1 MSKNGKWQIAV
12 MICVAA
18 SMLYS
23 NSIVAPVFASTLA
36 ELREEQEKTKDE
48 LDKANEQVAG
58 LKDEKNEIESE
69 IKNLDD
75 ELVTILASVSMLEEE
90 VSEKQKEI
98 DAVQLEYEAALE
110 LEQEQNRAMMVR
122 IKCMYEKGD
131 ASYLEIFINARNF
144 GDMLNKANYVEQL
157 YEYDRNLL
165 LAYQETKNE
174 VLVLKETLELESE
187 ELLATMSAYEEE
199 QSSLDAMLREK
210 EAEAEDYELLLS
222 KAQQEAAA
230 YKLKVEQQTAKINKL
245 IEEERLKAL
254 QNNVSQVPATV
265 ITNAK
270 GSALGKEIALYAVKF
285 LGNPYVYGG
294 TSLTNGTDCSGF
306 TSSVYRAFGYQIP
319 RTSTEQRSA
328 GKGISYSDVQPG
340 DLICYSGHVGLYIGN
355 NQVVHAS
362 SPSTGIIISSAAH
375 KPILAI
381 RRII

>member
-1 MSKNGKWQIAV
+1 MSKNRKWQIAV
-12 MICVAA
+12 MVCVAA

-23 NSIVAPVFASTLA
+23 SFLVAPIFASTLE
-36 ELREEQEKTKDE
+36 ELREEQEQTQAE
-48 LDKANEQVAG
+48 LDKVNENVSG
-58 LKDEKNEIESE
+58 LQNQKDDIESQ
-69 IKNLDD
+69 IMNLDD
-75 ELVTILASVSMLEEE
+75 ELVTILASVSMLEDE
-90 VSEKQKEI
+90 VNEKQAEI
-98 DAVQLEYEAALE
+98 DVVQLEFEAALA
-110 LEQEQNRAMMVR
+110 LEEAQNHAMMVR

-131 ASYLEIFINARNF
+131 ASYFEIFMNASNF
-144 GDMLNKANYVEQL
+144 ADMLNKANYIEQL

-165 LAYQETKNE
+165 LSYQETKNQ
-174 VLVLKETLELESE
+174 VLMLKETLELENQ

-199 QSSLDAMLREK
+199 QTYLDAMLREK

-230 YKLKVEQQTAKINKL
+230 YKLKIEQQTAKINQL

-265 ITNAK
+265 ITNAT

-306 TSSVYRAFGYQIP
+306 TYSVYKAFGYQIP
-319 RTSTEQRSA
+319 RTSTDQRSA
-328 GKGISYSDVQPG
+328 GVGVSYSEAQPG
-340 DLICYSGHVGLYIGN
+340 DLICYSGHVALYIGSD
-355 NQVVHAS
+355 QVVHAS
-362 SPSTGIIISSAAH
+362 TPSTGIIISSAAH

>member
-1 MSKNGKWQIAV
+1 MSKNSKWQIAV
-12 MICVAA
+12 MVCIAA

-23 NSIVAPVFASTLA
+23 SFLVAPIFASTLE
-36 ELREEQEKTKDE
+36 ELREEQEQTQAE
-48 LDKANEQVAG
+48 LDKVNENVSG
-58 LKDEKNEIESE
+58 LQNQKDDIESQ
-69 IKNLDD
+69 IMNLDD
-75 ELVTILASVSMLEEE
+75 ELVTILASVSMLEDE
-90 VSEKQKEI
+90 VNEKQAEI
-98 DAVQLEYEAALE
+98 DVVQLEFEAALA
-110 LEQEQNRAMMVR
+110 LEEAQNHAMMVR

-131 ASYLEIFINARNF
+131 ASYFEIFMNASNF
-144 GDMLNKANYVEQL
+144 ADMLNKANYIEQL

-165 LAYQETKNE
+165 LSYQETKNQ
-174 VLVLKETLELESE
+174 VLMLKETLELENQ

-199 QSSLDAMLREK
+199 QTYLDAMLREK

-230 YKLKVEQQTAKINKL
+230 YKLKIEQQTAKINQL

-265 ITNAK
+265 ITNAT

-306 TSSVYRAFGYQIP
+306 TYSVYKAFGYQIP
-319 RTSTEQRSA
+319 RTSTDQRSA
-328 GKGISYSDVQPG
+328 GVGVSYSEAQPG
-340 DLICYSGHVGLYIGN
+340 DLICYSGHVALYIGSD
-355 NQVVHAS
+355 QVVHAS
-362 SPSTGIIISSAAH
+362 TPSTGIIISSAAH